1 MLNLKE
7 SVFEPLYIY
16 IYRSLYKA
24 KLPEIDLEYVDLEYV
39 KTICI
44 KIIYQFTASLLFDL
58 VAHKQMIKYVPQL
71 YIYSHV
77 CLAL

>member
-1 MLNLKE
+1 MNLFLNLLL
-7 SVFEPLYIY
+7 SLYIY
-16 IYRSLYKA
+16 T
-24 KLPEIDLEYVDLEYV
+24 KLPEIDLEYV

-58 VAHKQMIKYVPQL
+58 VAHKQMIKYLPQL